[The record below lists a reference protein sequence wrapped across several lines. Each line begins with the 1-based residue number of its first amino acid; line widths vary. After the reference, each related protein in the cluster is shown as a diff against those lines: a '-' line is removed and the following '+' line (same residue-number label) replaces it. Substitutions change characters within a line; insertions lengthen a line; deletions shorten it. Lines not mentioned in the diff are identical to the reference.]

1 MFPFKRAIRSA
12 LLDCGCTHWMCWKR
26 WRTWLI
32 VVTALIYF
40 VVILIVVPLLTYT
53 LYAIKAEA
61 QFSVCLVAGI
71 FVLLTIPIFLA
82 NLLQHLVN
90 YTCPNLQAYIIRT
103 IWIVPIYSVD
113 SVRNYLSPTSPLSL
127 SLSLLSSTPS
137 FSLISSL
144 ISSSNPLFSLFF
156 TPFISIFLPLACFS
170 ISLPLA
176 LPLACF
182 SISLPLALPL
192 ACFSISLLL
201 ALPLLILLSYNYY
214 AYSWL

>member
-12 LLDCGCTHWMCWKR
+12 LLDCGCTHWTCWKR

-40 VVILIVVPLLTYT
+40 IVILIVVPLLTYT
-53 LYAIKAEA
+53 LYANKAEA

-113 SVRNYLSPTSPLSL
+113 SVRNYLSSTSPLSL
-127 SLSLLSSTPS
+127 SLAPFFPHYPSLLSPLPPFSLSCSPFLSTP
-137 FSLISSL
+137 FLSLLFLSL
-144 ISSSNPLFSLFF
+144 
-156 TPFISIFLPLACFS
+156 
-170 ISLPLA
+170 
-176 LPLACF
+176 
-182 SISLPLALPL
+182 
-192 ACFSISLLL
+192 SLLL
-201 ALPLLILLSYNYY
+201 ALPLLILLSNMLINVFLFPPVVWAHIPIHWYLLD
-214 AYSWL
+214 YSERVL